1 MRDTL
6 AILRK
11 ECLELAGERDTRR
24 GGAIQL
30 LVMTVVLGVIVP
42 LRRAAQ
48 WDQWN
53 ATVVMPYVVI
63 GTLLSAGVAADA
75 FAGERERRTLATLLT
90 TPASEFDILLGKAC
104 AVVLFGLTIAL
115 VPWAVTLVVATVR
128 GVPWGP
134 VVPLTAACIWLTVCS
149 SFSFGT
155 IAIGTSLQTTS
166 ARASQQISS
175 VVILVVFAAGSY
187 LWQELSLPLTLS
199 AFCVGGAVAL
209 VWGGLGLFV
218 LSRRFRRER
227 LFARS

>member
-1 MRDTL
+1 MRDVL

-30 LVMTVVLGVIVP
+30 LVMTIVLGVVVP

-53 ATVVMPYVVI
+53 ASVVMPYVVI
-63 GTLLSAGVAADA
+63 ATVLSAGVAADA

-90 TPASEFDILLGKAC
+90 TPTSEFDILLGKAC

-115 VPWAVTLVVATVR
+115 VPWAATLVVATVR
-128 GVPWGP
+128 GVPTGP
-134 VVPLTAACIWLTVCS
+134 IVLLTAACSWLTVCS

-175 VVILVVFAAGSY
+175 VVILIVYAAVSY

-209 VWGGLGLFV
+209 VWGVLGLFV
-218 LSRRFRRER
+218 LSRRFRRDR
-227 LFARS
+227 LFARG

>member
-24 GGAIQL
+24 GGVIQL
-30 LVMTVVLGVIVP
+30 LVMTVVLGVFVP

-134 VVPLTAACIWLTVCS
+134 VLPLTAACIWLTVCS

-155 IAIGTSLQTTS
+155 IAIGASLQTTS

-175 VVILVVFAAGSY
+175 VVILVVFAAGAY

>member
-1 MRDTL
+1 
-6 AILRK
+6 
-11 ECLELAGERDTRR
+11 
-24 GGAIQL
+24 
-30 LVMTVVLGVIVP
+30 
-42 LRRAAQ
+42 
-48 WDQWN
+48 
-53 ATVVMPYVVI
+53 
-63 GTLLSAGVAADA
+63 
-75 FAGERERRTLATLLT
+75 
-90 TPASEFDILLGKAC
+90 
-104 AVVLFGLTIAL
+104 
-115 VPWAVTLVVATVR
+115 VTLVVATVR

-155 IAIGTSLQTTS
+155 IALGTSLQTTS

-209 VWGGLGLFV
+209 VGGGLGLFV